1 MWKFPWVSIYK
12 EKRKT
17 GLNNLPPS
25 PHKNTLFWSAL
36 PKIPFLALKLLGKG
50 WGTAW
55 IYRERPK
62 SKPDFWTLLSEI
74 SELCYLMKI
83 DIFQPNEPNYMWIFI
98 VTKGAFL
105 PVHGQYRNGFRTIL
119 ADSRVNPI
127 FSVSNIDHQPE
138 LVVSIFVLLNFYGF
152 KKLYWLGY
160 AFSAAPSQPQSW

>member
-1 MWKFPWVSIYK
+1 
-12 EKRKT
+12 
-17 GLNNLPPS
+17 
-25 PHKNTLFWSAL
+25 
-36 PKIPFLALKLLGKG
+36 
-50 WGTAW
+50 
-55 IYRERPK
+55 
-62 SKPDFWTLLSEI
+62 
-74 SELCYLMKI
+74 MKI

-152 KKLYWLGY
+152 KKLY
-160 AFSAAPSQPQSW
+160 